1 MGLLQALKNMF
12 GGSRTRYAQ
21 MMNGGMPV
29 FTQFGEDI
37 YASDIVQT
45 CIRRIANEIGKLSP
59 VHIRTDARGMQ
70 TVVPDEISRLL
81 KTKPYPM
88 ATTTDFLEKI
98 LYIREVEKNVF
109 IYPMY
114 DRIPLE
120 NGGYKRRYTGFYPL
134 KPQSVDFKEDES
146 GTVYVDMHFGNGEC
160 YTFRYA
166 DLIHW
171 RKDFGANEFM
181 GGDILGR
188 ADNKAL
194 LKLLKTDDIV
204 LQSIDKGISAALSVR
219 GLVKI
224 NTLLDD
230 DKQKIELEKFEEKLR
245 DNASAFCVIDQ
256 KSDVVPL
263 NINPKSV
270 DKETIEFIEKRILA
284 NYGVSLPIYNAEY
297 NEEQYQAFYETTL
310 EPLVISLGRAFT
322 SALFTER
329 EIEVGN
335 EVIFYQRGLMF
346 TSITNKIKFADIVSR
361 FGGLTDNQLLAVFGY
376 PPFEGGDIRH
386 QSLNYVNRE
395 IADKYQLGKINA
407 AAMGEENGQN
417 QKQA

>member
-1 MGLLQALKNMF
+1 MGLLQTLKNKIS
-12 GGSRTRYAQ
+12 GNRTTRYAQ
-21 MMNGGMPV
+21 MMNGGLPI
-29 FTQFGEDI
+29 FAQFGENI

-45 CIRRIANEIGKLSP
+45 CIRRIANEVGKLSP
-59 VHIRTDARGMQ
+59 VHIRTDSRGMQ
-70 TVVPDEISRLL
+70 TVVNDEISRLL
-81 KTKPYPM
+81 KTSPYPM

-109 IYPMY
+109 IYPMF
-114 DRIPLE
+114 DKIPL
-120 NGGYKRRYTGFYPL
+120 GDGTYKRRYTGFYPL
-134 KPQSVDFKEDES
+134 KPSSVDFKEDES
-146 GTVYVDMHFGNGEC
+146 GTIYVDMRFGGSEC
-160 YTFRYA
+160 YTFKYK

-181 GGDILGR
+181 GGDTNGR
-188 ADNKAL
+188 ADNSAL
-194 LKLLKTDDIV
+194 LKLLKTDDIII
-204 LQSIDKGISAALSVR
+204 QNIDKGIKSALSVR
-219 GLVKI
+219 GIVKI
-224 NTLLDD
+224 NTLLDE
-230 DKQKIELEKFEEKLR
+230 DKQKIEIEKFEEKLKN
-245 DNASAFCVIDQ
+245 NASAFCVLDQ
-256 KSDVVPL
+256 KTDVIPFT
-263 NINPKSV
+263 INPKTI
-270 DKETIEFIEKRILA
+270 DKETVEFIEKRILA

-322 SALFTER
+322 KALFTDR

-346 TSITNKIKFADIVSR
+346 TSIENKIKFADIVSR

-395 IADKYQLGKINA
+395 IADKYQLGKIA
-407 AAMGEENGQN
+407 TTAKGEESNGKE
-417 QKQA
+417 QK